1 MIKGIYSINVAV
13 KDFEKAAKKYE
24 EVLKVKPKF
33 AKETEF
39 AFPNLVG
46 ANFELGGVFINVIGS
61 KTDDTSIAR
70 FLDKQGEGVFL
81 VSLLV
86 DEIEKDVD
94 EMKQKGLNFV
104 TPITDVHLGK
114 VTFAHP
120 KSFHGV
126 QLEVLQLKE

>member
-1 MIKGIYSINVAV
+1 MIKGVYSINVAV
-13 KDFEKAAKKYE
+13 KDFEKAVRKYE
-24 EVLKVKPKF
+24 EVLKVKPTIS
-33 AKETEF
+33 KEEDF
-39 AFPNLVG
+39 AFPNLLG
-46 ANFELGGVFINVIGS
+46 ARFELGGVLINVIGS

-70 FLDKQGEGVFL
+70 FVDKQGDGVFL
-81 VSLLV
+81 VSLSV

-104 TPITDVHLGK
+104 MPITEVPLGK

-126 QLEVLQLKE
+126 QLEILQLK